1 MAVPADG
8 GVMIVLT
15 REDLHAI
22 RLALQMA
29 MCWRSLQG
37 VSEARNDDLRALIA
51 KIDVI
56 APNDEVP
63 Q

>member
-1 MAVPADG
+1 
-8 GVMIVLT
+8 MIVLT